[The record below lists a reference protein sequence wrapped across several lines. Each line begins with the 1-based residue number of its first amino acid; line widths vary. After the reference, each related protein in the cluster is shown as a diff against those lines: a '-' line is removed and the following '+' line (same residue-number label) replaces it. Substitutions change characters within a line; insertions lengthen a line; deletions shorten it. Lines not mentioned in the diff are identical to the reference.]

1 MWNENISCHINQ
13 QEMSQPSA
21 ISGLQ
26 MWMGAPQ
33 TSIQRMLPPLIVTAE
48 ELGECKKQDEQGDR
62 IGKEWSQWTQR
73 LASPCRQK
81 AKFLNLIPHLWCSD
95 CLLPLFQTYI
105 AWRSPC
111 LLGAVSSKLLRC
123 CLPGSESSTFPLN
136 EITLCFQVVTTLF
149 CWHWHALKWVQK
161 QALLVSFCRKEVS
174 NT

>member
-1 MWNENISCHINQ
+1 
-13 QEMSQPSA
+13 MSSP
-21 ISGLQ
+21 
-26 MWMGAPQ
+26 
-33 TSIQRMLPPLIVTAE
+33 
-48 ELGECKKQDEQGDR
+48 GDR

-136 EITLCFQVVTTLF
+136 EITLCFQVVTIFWSTKIYKGLAHITSVF
-149 CWHWHALKWVQK
+149 GILTAEWGVLLL
-161 QALLVSFCRKEVS
+161 ALLLPYRWGDLKLNWLTWSNSANQGSSFINLDLCPCKKVARLIVSILQM
-174 NT
+174 